1 MVSALQNAIPAVYQ
15 GAPRDVTRAVQL
27 ASARSGVD
35 FSYLMAKASAE
46 SGLDSQ
52 AQAKTSTATGLFQFT
67 EGTWLAMVREHGAQ
81 YGLGRQAE
89 QLKAGPPDA
98 ALKREVLAL
107 RRDPQLSA
115 YMAAEYAKDN
125 KAYLEEKVGGA
136 IGSGE
141 LYLAHFLGA
150 NGAAKF
156 LNAMKQNEGQSA
168 AVLFPRPAQANRSIF
183 YEGAR
188 PRSLAEVFDRLSA
201 KVAGQSF
208 ESVKPS
214 APTAPAYRSTP
225 APIAP
230 AGPWRPL
237 STDAG
242 LMLASLPPPAAASP
256 SGPKAAWG

>member
-1 MVSALQNAIPAVYQ
+1 MVAALQKAIPAVYQ
-15 GAPRDVTRAVQL
+15 GAPAAVTRAVQL

-35 FSYLMAKASAE
+35 FAYLMAKASAE
-46 SGLDSQ
+46 SGLDAS

-67 EGTWLAMVREHGAQ
+67 EGTWLSMVREHGVK
-81 YGLGRQAE
+81 YGLGRYAE
-89 QLKAGPPDA
+89 KLEAGAPDA
-98 ALKREVLAL
+98 ALRREVLAL

-125 KAYLEEKVGGA
+125 KAYLEDKVGGT

-141 LYLAHFLGA
+141 LYLAHFLGP

-156 LNAMKQNEGQSA
+156 LNAMKSNEDQPA
-168 AVLFPRPAQANRSIF
+168 AALFQRAAEANRTIF

-188 PRSLAEVFDRLSA
+188 PRSLAEVYDRLAA

-208 ESVKPS
+208 EPM
-214 APTAPAYRSTP
+214 AQPASPAVPHYNPAP

-237 STDAG
+237 TSDAR
-242 LMLASLPPPAAASP
+242 LMLAALPPPAAAR
-256 SGPKAAWG
+256 AA